1 MGLQA
6 QADFPNIDFRQA
18 VMIGDSMSDMQFGRN
33 LCMFTIWI
41 SSDLEKDFNPDLI
54 DLRME
59 GLGEVADLI
68 T

>member
-1 MGLQA
+1 
-6 QADFPNIDFRQA
+6 
-18 VMIGDSMSDMQFGRN
+18 
-33 LCMFTIWI
+33 MFTIWI
-41 SSDLEKDFNPDLI
+41 SSDLEKEFIPDLI